1 MTFSQNQN
9 KPKIYTLDIDSE
21 SPKKSRIAKA
31 TLRKKNKAVGKTL
44 LDFRQCY
51 KTIVIKTIWCW
62 HKNRYMNH

>member
-31 TLRKKNKAVGKTL
+31 ILKKKKTK
-44 LDFRQCY
+44 QE
-51 KTIVIKTIWCW
+51 V
-62 HKNRYMNH
+62 